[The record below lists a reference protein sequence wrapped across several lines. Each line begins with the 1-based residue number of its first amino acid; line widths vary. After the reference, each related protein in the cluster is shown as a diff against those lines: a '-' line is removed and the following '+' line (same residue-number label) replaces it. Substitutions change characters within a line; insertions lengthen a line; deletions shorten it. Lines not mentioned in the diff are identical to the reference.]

1 MVHLAYLSFSL
12 SLSNLQFFVP
22 PFSYALN
29 CKRKFL
35 RVRILVPMT
44 KKTTCCIHV
53 RAQKKLM
60 VPSLLSLSPYTRE
73 KRCTGCFLWTM
84 YLETL
89 IFISDNWIDNQIE
102 LNFCDWNGKNLP
114 WVKIIVNNYTILT
127 RFRLMYMLTNIFANI
142 KPGKFR
148 LRKPWFKA
156 GISMRK
162 YIYLKPSFPLSFH
175 RLCRKIWVKNL
186 T

>member
-1 MVHLAYLSFSL
+1 MNLYTKSFPLPTLLRLKLFCLYTLKLSRYQNTGHMHSSDRIKKKNGTFSISFSL
-12 SLSNLQFFVP
+12 SLSKLQFFVP

-73 KRCTGCFLWTM
+73 KRCTGCFL
-84 YLETL
+84 
-89 IFISDNWIDNQIE
+89 
-102 LNFCDWNGKNLP
+102 
-114 WVKIIVNNYTILT
+114 
-127 RFRLMYMLTNIFANI
+127 
-142 KPGKFR
+142 
-148 LRKPWFKA
+148 
-156 GISMRK
+156 
-162 YIYLKPSFPLSFH
+162 
-175 RLCRKIWVKNL
+175 
-186 T
+186 